1 MRSWAAR
8 ASPPGQ
14 PEWIA
19 ETATVRVL
27 SRCTDQA
34 DVVIPQTPNEGVAF
48 AGGDIVVDR
57 RVPFMD
63 RARGNV
69 PWYGLAHTFRE
80 RSTSGTL
87 PCAPTDALYRPA
99 LCGRRGI

>member
-1 MRSWAAR
+1 
-8 ASPPGQ
+8 
-14 PEWIA
+14 
-19 ETATVRVL
+19 
-27 SRCTDQA
+27 
-34 DVVIPQTPNEGVAF
+34 
-48 AGGDIVVDR
+48 
-57 RVPFMD
+57 MD

-99 LCGRRGI
+99 LCGRRGIQDVRCPQCPDQGNRTMILLAGNLLRVLETLQQGTPSSLT